1 MNLIY
6 FIRLLLRH
14 YLILMLGPVILFAII
29 FYQTKD
35 TPKVYTTKTT
45 VYTGIAS
52 GSSLTSI
59 ESTKVDRLTT
69 MTAFDNLINVIK
81 SRGTAEEVGL
91 RLFTAHMLLEKPD
104 PERISKESFDKLKR
118 IVPEEVKKLVVKG
131 DYDKTYNAF
140 LKYKNKDFE
149 NFIYELIYLNHPDYS
164 YEKILAKLKVKRI
177 YSSDIIELS
186 YTSND
191 PGICQQTLEIV
202 NEVFIEKYSSMKLIQ
217 SDAILKYFEKQLAEA
232 QAKLDEAEDQ
242 LLVFNKQNNIINYY
256 EQSEQIAIQKE
267 QFATYYNELKME
279 NRAASAVLMVLENK
293 LTAQQKKELNNSDII
308 KLRNEIAQLNI
319 NISVKGYEAE
329 FDSINKSRL
338 MDEIA
343 EMNIESYNLQQKL
356 RESINQAYFID
367 NSIEGVTSSNV
378 LDQWLENVIVF
389 ESTRAK
395 LLVGDEK
402 IQDFEELMKEYAPK
416 GATMK
421 RLERKI
427 NIAEQE
433 YLSILHSLNVA
444 KLKQQNLEFNA
455 NLKVSEPP
463 VFPLKSQPSKRKIL
477 LLIGLIIGFII
488 PAFIII
494 AFDFL
499 NQNIRTVARIEDLAQ
514 ASVAA
519 AYPNMI
525 KKSRRKDY
533 AELGRLSLNKLFQS
547 ILNMSGDL
555 ENKGPL
561 KIIIFSIQDGEGK
574 TTLGVQLA
582 ERLASSNF
590 KSVYLNY
597 DESGKK
603 YDFDY
608 IKYNVGNEFVSCNS
622 LAGLATDIDIEDY
635 QFAIIEIP
643 SVGLNNYPVK
653 LFREADMVLLTVRA
667 NRSWNDADKNALQK
681 LSGLTQNVKQAV
693 LLNGVELN
701 EMEKVI
707 GEIPGK
713 RSFIRRVF
721 KQVISFQFYSKKTI
735 G

>member
-14 YLILMLGPVILFAII
+14 YHILMLGPVILFAII

-104 PERISKESFDKLKR
+104 PERISKETLDKLKR

-186 YTSND
+186 YNSND

-329 FDSINKSRL
+329 FDSINKSSL

-555 ENKGPL
+555 ENDGPL

-582 ERLASSNF
+582 ERLANSNF

-597 DESGKK
+597 NESGKK

-608 IKYNVGNEFVSCNS
+608 IKYNVSNEFVSCNS
-622 LAGLATDIDIEDY
+622 LAGLATDINIEDY

-667 NRSWNDADKNALQK
+667 NRSWTDADKNALQK